1 MYIHRKISFRK
12 FDNEYTSN
20 YKKNCT
26 SFEEALS
33 DIEILF
39 GLKTKGTPQDKLV
52 LTDDELEQL
61 QAAFEK
67 SMQDNESQ
75 NENQEEY
82 LLYGSYNPL
91 SVTLTHILNNKSG
104 ISFSS
109 YEHTNLPVTVFAEGA
124 NADMFNGNYDN
135 TDIFNKIE
143 NILNVK

>member
-39 GLKTKGTPQDKLV
+39 GLKTKGTPEDKLV

-67 SMQDNESQ
+67 SMHQK
-75 NENQEEY
+75 
-82 LLYGSYNPL
+82 
-91 SVTLTHILNNKSG
+91 IL
-104 ISFSS
+104 
-109 YEHTNLPVTVFAEGA
+109 
-124 NADMFNGNYDN
+124 
-135 TDIFNKIE
+135 
-143 NILNVK
+143 